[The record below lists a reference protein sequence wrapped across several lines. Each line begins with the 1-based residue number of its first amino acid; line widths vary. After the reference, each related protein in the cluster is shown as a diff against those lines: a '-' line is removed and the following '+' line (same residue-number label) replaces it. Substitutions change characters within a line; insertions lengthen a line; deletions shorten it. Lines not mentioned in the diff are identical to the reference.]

1 MYYFT
6 VLLLTAIFD
15 PLRDKTLKRLHISK
29 EAVWYKAIRIVKT
42 WGIIIVG
49 ELFFRAAGLRN
60 GMRMFCRML
69 QDFSLE
75 QLRGDVWLKLGLDQ
89 ADYLAVILGCM
100 IVMVVGM
107 IKEKRGSVI
116 ICLRKIYL
124 PIRWAIYYGLIFS
137 VVIFGAYGVGYQKVD
152 LIYAGF

>member
-1 MYYFT
+1 MNHVFT
-6 VLLLTAIFD
+6 
-15 PLRDKTLKRLHISK
+15 KRWF
-29 EAVWYKAIRIVKT
+29 EAVAIRMIKT
-42 WGIIIVG
+42 WAIIIVG

-75 QLRGDVWLKLGLDQ
+75 QLQGDFWLKLGLDQ
-89 ADYLAVILGCM
+89 ADYLAVILGCVVVILVE
-100 IVMVVGM
+100 IV
-107 IKEKRGSVI
+107 KEKQGSGN